1 MSITFVAAVIA
12 TLAAAAGTAG
22 VVRRCIQ
29 LPRLDLLAWACA
41 LTGLTLGLVAQALGF
56 SSGFGP
62 GSFRAVQLG
71 AQWLGPLALLWG
83 LAELTGR
90 SLGAR
95 FAGRL
100 LIGGLGVV
108 TGVIMA
114 TDPLSAARF
123 TTAWPAAS
131 LHYQLIPNGVLLLL
145 AVVIVVTSAAAVI
158 VAWTRSRAEPAWRR
172 AVPVTAAAGG
182 AAVLTD
188 LLRLSL
194 PANVAYAVVCL
205 LAAAGAWFA
214 GTRGSELSLETLQ
227 ARAGDEDYRRY
238 EDTGYG
244 QRYGD
249 PGYGGYQ
256 DQGRYGYGAGDYSSG
271 YPGGDRYDEV
281 NNDTDYGFYR
291 TDTDFGRAISDSGGF
306 RWEDTDAGRAL
317 AEAGPGSYGDDGL
330 DGAPGD
336 GFGDLAPAAAGLGE
350 AADAM
355 LPAVAGLGGDG
366 GEGTERLF
374 GQIAIYTLLEG
385 RTDEFD
391 QLARQ
396 IVEKV
401 RSSEPGTLVYVM
413 HGVPSAP
420 MQRILYEVYQD
431 QDAFNEHAQQ
441 SYIRNF
447 EEQSKPYVLATNV
460 IELGVRQAKVSP
472 LTPAPPAANG
482 SGVRRG
488 PAPGRGPDP
497 ARPPVPDGHRGS
509 DGHRGPD
516 GYPALSEYPATAAYP
531 ARGSRSGSPR
541 SGSPRPA
548 PPRPAP
554 PPPAPPRPAPSR
566 QAAPRP
572 SPPGENDGGFWS
584 RSAPPPPPAGEN
596 DDRDFWS
603 RGSGQ

>member
-41 LTGLTLGLVAQALGF
+41 LTGLTLGLAAQALGY
-56 SSGFGP
+56 SRGFGP

-90 SLGAR
+90 SMAAR

-100 LIGGLGVV
+100 LIGGLAVV

-131 LHYQLIPNGVLLLL
+131 VHYQLIPNGVLLLL
-145 AVVIVVTSAAAVI
+145 AVVMVVTSAAAVI
-158 VAWTRSRAEPAWRR
+158 VTWARSRAEPAWRR
-172 AVPVTAAAGG
+172 AVPVAAAAGG

-194 PANVAYAVVCL
+194 PANVAYAGVCL

-227 ARAGDEDYRRY
+227 ARTGDEDYRRY

-249 PGYGGYQ
+249 AGYGGYQ
-256 DQGRYGYGAGDYSSG
+256 DQGRYGYGAAGYSSG
-271 YPGGDRYDEV
+271 YPGEDRYDEV
-281 NNDTDYGFYR
+281 NSDTDYGFYR

-317 AEAGPGSYGDDGL
+317 AEAGPGGYGYGDDL
-330 DGAPGD
+330 AGAPGD
-336 GFGDLAPAAAGLGE
+336 GFDDQQPAAAGLGD

-355 LPAVAGLGGDG
+355 LPGAAGLGGDG
-366 GEGTERLF
+366 G
-374 GQIAIYTLLEG
+374 
-385 RTDEFD
+385 D
-391 QLARQ
+391 
-396 IVEKV
+396 
-401 RSSEPGTLVYVM
+401 
-413 HGVPSAP
+413 
-420 MQRILYEVYQD
+420 
-431 QDAFNEHAQQ
+431 
-441 SYIRNF
+441 
-447 EEQSKPYVLATNV
+447 
-460 IELGVRQAKVSP
+460 
-472 LTPAPPAANG
+472 
-482 SGVRRG
+482 
-488 PAPGRGPDP
+488 
-497 ARPPVPDGHRGS
+497 
-509 DGHRGPD
+509 
-516 GYPALSEYPATAAYP
+516 
-531 ARGSRSGSPR
+531 
-541 SGSPRPA
+541 
-548 PPRPAP
+548 
-554 PPPAPPRPAPSR
+554 
-566 QAAPRP
+566 
-572 SPPGENDGGFWS
+572 
-584 RSAPPPPPAGEN
+584 
-596 DDRDFWS
+596 
-603 RGSGQ
+603 